1 MGNYW
6 NRDYRDL
13 MIRFLSPVTGKI
25 STEYLSNTDG
35 SVAIEEL
42 RGELNYLS
50 FADGSRLSRYDF
62 NLYVRTNGR
71 DTAARKK
78 AIDTLMAA
86 ANKCASEHPF
96 EDAYV
101 EMTEFP
107 YLFNRNMSG
116 NEEYK
121 AGFSLF
127 FQTDAG
133 ENLLTPPIASLS
145 EEGNDD

>member
-1 MGNYW
+1 MDNCW

-25 STEYLSNTDG
+25 VTEYLSNTDG

-42 RGELNYLS
+42 RGEPNYLS
-50 FADGSRLSRYDF
+50 FIDGSRLSRYDF

-78 AIDTLMAA
+78 AIDTLIAA
-86 ANKCASEHPF
+86 GNKCASERPF
-96 EDAYV
+96 EGAYV

-107 YLFNRNMSG
+107 FLFNRNMSG

-127 FQTDAG
+127 FHTDAG
-133 ENLLTPPIASLS
+133 ENPLTPPIATLS
-145 EEGNDD
+145 EENV

>member
-1 MGNYW
+1 MGSCW

-25 STEYLSNTDG
+25 ATEYLSNADG
-35 SVAIEEL
+35 SVAIEEV
-42 RGELNYLS
+42 RGEPNYLT
-50 FADGSRLSRYDF
+50 FLDGNRLSRYDF

-78 AIDTLMAA
+78 AVDTLMAA
-86 ANKCASEHPF
+86 GNYCASVRPF
-96 EDAYV
+96 EGAYV

-107 YLFNRNMSG
+107 FLFNRNMSG

-127 FQTDAG
+127 FQTTEG
-133 ENLLTPPIASLS
+133 ENPLSPPIAEYS
-145 EEGNDD
+145 EEGV

>member
-1 MGNYW
+1 MGNCW

-25 STEYLSNTDG
+25 GTEYLSNADG

-42 RGELNYLS
+42 RGEPNYLS
-50 FADGSRLSRYDF
+50 FMDGSRLSRYDF

-71 DTAARKK
+71 DTASRKK

-86 ANKCASEHPF
+86 GNKCATELPF
-96 EDAYV
+96 EGAYV

-107 YLFNRNMSG
+107 FLFNRNMSG

-127 FQTDAG
+127 FKTEAG
-133 ENLLTPPIASLS
+133 ERSLYPPIATLS
-145 EEGNDD
+145 EEENV

>member
-1 MGNYW
+1 MGSCW

-25 STEYLSNTDG
+25 VTEYLSNTDG

-42 RGELNYLS
+42 RGEPNYLS
-50 FADGSRLSRYDF
+50 FLDGSRLSRYDF

-78 AIDTLMAA
+78 AIDTLIAA
-86 ANKCASEHPF
+86 GNKCAEELPF
-96 EDAYV
+96 EGAYV

-107 YLFNRNMSG
+107 FLFNRNMSG

-127 FQTDAG
+127 FRTEAG
-133 ENLLTPPIASLS
+133 ENPLSPPIATLS
-145 EEGNDD
+145 EEENV